1 MGEVTLRFYGGV
13 EGEIGG
19 NQILLQDGET
29 QALLDFGYNFSR
41 WREYFSFPTSMPK
54 TLDEYF
60 EVGLLPRDL
69 KEKDSGRI
77 SRDIDCCFLTH
88 AHTDHWRGI
97 PSFAPYA
104 EGGPTVYLGETAHKI
119 VSKREEKLKGCDSIS
134 HLKFETFRTRRK
146 VLLGD
151 LEVVPFH
158 VDHSIP
164 GAYALLVH
172 TTHGLVV
179 YTGDLRLHGSY
190 SKQMKEQFWE
200 ILKGEPVEALICEG
214 TNVGEMH
221 TALTES
227 DVQRLGEHY
236 VWMSKGLVL
245 VNLSPLDVDR
255 LRTFHKIAELTGR
268 RLVATSN
275 FMEYLT
281 ALEKEPGLN
290 LPRSAKGEIS
300 EYGEEEQGE
309 LRRNP
314 SEYILLTAFYR
325 WKEIQ
330 EIQPPPGSVFI
341 LSTSEPF
348 EEEAEIEFRRLMN
361 WLNIYG
367 IQATQIHTSGHAY
380 PEDLRRI
387 VNLIEPK
394 RLMPVHTAHPNAFER
409 LISDILSEKKIE
421 FTEPKKGQT
430 YKI

>member
-60 EVGLLPRDL
+60 EVGLLP
-69 KEKDSGRI
+69 KEMRARESGRI
-77 SRDIDCCFLTH
+77 SREIGDCFVTH

-97 PSFAPYA
+97 PALAPGD
-104 EGGPTVYLGETAHKI
+104 EGGPTVHLGETAHRI
-119 VSKREEKLKGCDSIS
+119 VMMRGEKLRGCDSLS
-134 HLKFETFRTRRK
+134 HLRFETFRTGK
-146 VLLGD
+146 KIQLGN
-151 LEVVPFH
+151 LEIVPFH

-164 GAYALLVH
+164 GAYALLIH
-172 TTHGLVV
+172 TSRGLVV

-190 SKQMKEQFWE
+190 SRRMQKQFWE
-200 ILKGEPVEALICEG
+200 TLEGEPVEALICEG
-214 TNVGEMH
+214 TSIGEMH
-221 TALTES
+221 LVLTER
-227 DVQRLGEHY
+227 DVQRLGKRY
-236 VWMSKGLVL
+236 VQASPGLVL

-255 LRTFHKIAELTGR
+255 LRTFHRIAELTGR
-268 RLVATSN
+268 RLIATSN
-275 FMEYLT
+275 FMEC
-281 ALEKEPGLN
+281 LEVLEEEPGLD
-290 LPRSAKGEIS
+290 LPSPARGEIS
-300 EYGEEEQGE
+300 EYGEEEQGD
-309 LRRNP
+309 LRRRP

-330 EIQPPPGSVFI
+330 EVQPPPGSVFI

-367 IQATQIHTSGHAY
+367 IQTIQLHTSGHAF

-387 VNLIEPK
+387 VDLVEPK
-394 RLMPVHTAHPNAFER
+394 RLIPVHTAYPSAFGK
-409 LISDILSEKKIE
+409 LVSDILSEKHIE
-421 FTEPKKGQT
+421 FIEPKRGQT